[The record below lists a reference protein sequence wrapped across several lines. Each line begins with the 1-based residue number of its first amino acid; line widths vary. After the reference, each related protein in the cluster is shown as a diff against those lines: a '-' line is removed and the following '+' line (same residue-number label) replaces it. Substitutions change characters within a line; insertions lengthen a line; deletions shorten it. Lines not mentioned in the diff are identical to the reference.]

1 MTPKKIETN
10 IVFTLA
16 RMLKRQWPEGAET
29 VDGWLEGLRKIQDD
43 SPRIGDLVIVFD
55 KPDEWWIGTLADCK
69 DAQIIP
75 GREPYLKW
83 RLKGCIDYHKY
94 CRRLKF
100 SDLNG
105 IVGFG
110 LEEVHE
116 KGEEKK
122 DERN

>member
-1 MTPKKIETN
+1 MTSNKIETN

-16 RMLKRQWPEGAET
+16 RMLKQRWPEGAET
-29 VDGWLEGLRKIQDD
+29 VESWLEGLRKIQDD

-55 KPDEWWIGTLADCK
+55 KPEEWWIGTLADCK
-69 DAQIIP
+69 DEQIIF
-75 GREPYLKW
+75 GRESDFRW
-83 RLKGCIDYHKY
+83 RLKGCLDYHKY

-110 LEEVHE
+110 LEEIHE

-122 DERN
+122 DEH